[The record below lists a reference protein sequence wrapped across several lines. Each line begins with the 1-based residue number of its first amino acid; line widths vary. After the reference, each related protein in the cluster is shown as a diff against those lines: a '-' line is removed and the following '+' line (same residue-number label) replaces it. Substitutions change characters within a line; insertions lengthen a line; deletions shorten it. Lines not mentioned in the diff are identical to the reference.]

1 MTIHFDPPSGTA
13 EGLPVSGPDGPGRGR
28 GVPGGEARD
37 AAMFDAFAIADG
49 LFREAAEDFARLR
62 AQLRE
67 GAGGP
72 GGKGARG
79 RKADPAGLGDGLKE
93 AVRLAR
99 ELRAATQLMLE
110 ERNRVDKLRKE
121 IAGGGGAGGAL
132 DLDAARSEIGRRL
145 ACLRRAAGS

>member
-1 MTIHFDPPSGTA
+1 MTTNFDPPSGTA
-13 EGLPVSGPDGPGRGR
+13 EGLTVSGPQGPGRGCGIP
-28 GVPGGEARD
+28 GVGAQD
-37 AAMFDAFAIADG
+37 AAMFDAFALADG

-62 AQLRE
+62 AQIRE
-67 GAGGP
+67 GGGLE
-72 GGKGARG
+72 GRGRGA
-79 RKADPAGLGDGLKE
+79 RKADPAAVGDGLKE

-99 ELRAATQLMLE
+99 DLRAATQLMLE

>member
-1 MTIHFDPPSGTA
+1 MTMHFDPPPDAA
-13 EGLPVSGPDGPGRGR
+13 EGLPVTGRDGPGRGR
-28 GVPGGEARD
+28 GGLDPQG
-37 AAMFDAFAIADG
+37 AAILDAFDIADG

-62 AQLRE
+62 RQLRE
-67 GAGGP
+67 GGGE
-72 GGKGARG
+72 GGGRG
-79 RKADPAGLGDGLKE
+79 RPARRPDPAVMGDGLKE

-99 ELRAATQLMLE
+99 ELRTATQLMLE

-145 ACLRRAAGS
+145 ACLRRAAGG

>member
-1 MTIHFDPPSGTA
+1 MTTNFDPPSGTA
-13 EGLPVSGPDGPGRGR
+13 EGLPVSGPQGPERGR
-28 GVPGGEARD
+28 GIPGVGAQD
-37 AAMFDAFAIADG
+37 AAMFDAFALADG

-62 AQLRE
+62 AQIRE
-67 GAGGP
+67 EGGLERRGRGA
-72 GGKGARG
+72 
-79 RKADPAGLGDGLKE
+79 RKADAEGPGDGLKE